1 MADLISSNIYFGV
14 FITLTAFA
22 AGRALQSKWKSPLF
36 NPILIATVLVIAVL
50 LSTGISVDGYQASC
64 APLQYLLTP
73 ATICYAISL
82 YEQIGK
88 LKKNLAAIAAG
99 VISGTIVSLLC
110 VRFLCAAFDL
120 EHILTVSLLPKS
132 ITTAIGM
139 SLSEEAGGIAALTT
153 AAIVLTGILG
163 NMFGPTLCKLFR
175 IHDPIAQGVSFGTA
189 SHAIGTSKAAEM
201 SGLAGAVGSLSLTLA
216 GLVTVVLFSFL
227 I

>member
-1 MADLISSNIYFGV
+1 MAGGNAYFDLF
-14 FITLTAFA
+14 FTLAAFA
-22 AGRALQSKWKSPLF
+22 AGRALQSRWKRPLF
-36 NPILIATVLVIAVL
+36 NPILIAAVLVIAVL
-50 LSTGISVDGYQASC
+50 LITGIPVESYQESC
-64 APLQYLLTP
+64 VPLQYLLTP
-73 ATICYAISL
+73 ATICFSISL

-88 LKKNLAAIAAG
+88 LKKNLAAIAGG
-99 VISGTIVSLLC
+99 VVSGTIVSLLC
-110 VRFLCAAFDL
+110 VRFLCAAFHL
-120 EHILTVSLLPKS
+120 ERVFTVSLRPKS

-189 SHAIGTSKAAEM
+189 SHAIGTSKAAQM
-201 SGLAGAVGSLSLTLA
+201 SGLTGAVGSLSLTLA

-227 I
+227 V